1 MSRPLRIATYNIRK
15 ALGTDRRRDP
25 ERVMRVIAELG
36 ADILCLQEADKRL
49 PPRPPALER
58 ALLEE
63 RTGLRPVEYDH
74 GRDSLGWHG
83 NAILIGPDIEVTDR
97 VHHDFPG
104 LEPRGMVEAVLERDG
119 IPFRVFGV
127 HLALMRAVRKRQV
140 RHLLDRA
147 GDADLPTL
155 IAGDFNER
163 SLGEGLG
170 SLARHYRILTG
181 GPTYHSRRPVF
192 GLDRIAISDHFDAG
206 EIGAVMTEDR
216 RLASDHLPLLA
227 EVSLG

>member
-25 ERVMRVIAELG
+25 ERVMRVIAGLE

-58 ALLEE
+58 AMLEE
-63 RTGLRPVEYDH
+63 RTGMRPIEYDH

-83 NAILIGPDIEVTDR
+83 NAILIGPGIEVRDR
-97 VHHDFPG
+97 IHHDLPG
-104 LEPRGMVEAVLERDG
+104 LEPRGMVEAILARDSQ
-119 IPFRVFGV
+119 PFRVFAV

-147 GDADLPTL
+147 GEEDLPTL

-163 SLGEGLG
+163 SLDEGLG

-181 GPTYHSRRPVF
+181 GPTYHSRRPLF
-192 GLDRIAISDHFDAG
+192 GLDRIAISDHFEPG
-206 EIGAVMTEDR
+206 QIGAVMTEDS